1 MNKVKGSI
9 LAAMTTV
16 VIACTQQT
24 AQEHIDIA
32 NRLLQENDQKA
43 AVIELRN
50 AAKKE
55 PNNIEV
61 RYILAETYF
70 SMGQL
75 ASAEKEYAKA
85 LELGKNANSV
95 AVPLARSLYL
105 QDKFSDLVYLN
116 IDPSISDT
124 QTLNDYNSLVSMAHF
139 RLGEFDQSMSRLAFA
154 GGDTPN
160 SSLGKVALAY
170 NTWRSD
176 KEQALSLVTEALKQT
191 PTSIEGLMLSG
202 FLNTNLN
209 NFEQAENSFNKVLEQ
224 IPSLHTVRLYL
235 ADVYVKNRKLEEAQK
250 QADFILKIAHEQP
263 LANQIKAV
271 ALFEQR
277 DYAQALRHAEKA
289 IQNGINSDSN
299 KLLAGLS
306 AFQTENFEQAHN
318 FLSSIRA
325 RLGEGHPA
333 KKAFAMTQ
341 LRLGYTVDVSDTLDS
356 IGDFGEQDSELLTA
370 ASYEM
375 IRAGNLSLAKKTVN
389 TLSSIDLNSA
399 ESLTQLGVLKL
410 SLNDLEGLTSL
421 EKAIAIDESLP
432 QARMALAAAYIQ
444 TGNYDR
450 ALTLGLEWLEEDAN
464 NKEGLNLVAL
474 AYLNK
479 KDYPQAE
486 NHFAKALAVD
496 EKLIAPLMYFASK
509 HYLAEEHSDADNYL
523 TKVLAQKSDY
533 IPALRLNYKNKTQLG
548 SGEQG
553 LDAIKQAAEAP
564 LASYALQ
571 LLYAEA
577 LYSKRQF
584 KGAIEYLTQL
594 ETLNADK
601 ASRHWN
607 LLAAAYIKNND
618 LNNAID
624 TFGSWLTV
632 SPRLENVWLK
642 KIELEELNVSLTRAL
657 GTAEAALLQMPQSVK
672 VTLTKASLLAK
683 SGNGKDAEKLLDS
696 LPNEVNELS
705 FAKTVRGHVMALKG
719 NNRSALPLLLEGY
732 ESEPQLQNATLVFVT
747 YKALGQHDEAY
758 SFMENHIKAN
768 GADLKATLLLA
779 NELLFKQPGK
789 SKQYYSVLAQH
800 KTDNALV
807 YNNLAYLHLKD
818 NELEQADEIAARAVE
833 MAPNTAAYL
842 DTAGM
847 VKIALNEKDA
857 AIRLL
862 RKANRLNP
870 NDADIKNN
878 LRKAEAL

>member
-55 PNNIEV
+55 PSNIEV

-85 LELGKNANSV
+85 LELGKNANAV

-116 IDPSISDT
+116 LDPSISDT
-124 QTLNDYNSLVSMAHF
+124 EILNDYNSLVSMAHF
-139 RLGEFDQSMSRLAFA
+139 RLGQFDQSASRLAFA
-154 GGDTPN
+154 SNKTPEN
-160 SSLGKVALAY
+160 ALGKVALAY
-170 NTWRSD
+170 NSWRTD
-176 KEQALSLVTEALKQT
+176 KEQALSLVNEAMKQVPNSSEAL
-191 PTSIEGLMLSG
+191 ILSG
-202 FLNTNLN
+202 FLNTNLA
-209 NFEQAENSFNKVLEQ
+209 NFEQAESSFNKALEQ
-224 IPSLHTVRLYL
+224 VPSLHTVRLYL
-235 ADVYVKNRKLEEAQK
+235 ADVYIKNRKLEEAQK
-250 QADFILKIAHEQP
+250 QADFILRISHEQP

-306 AFQTENFEQAHN
+306 AFQTENYEQAHN

-325 RLGEGHPA
+325 RLSDNHPA

-341 LRLGYTVDVSDTLDS
+341 LRLGYTVDVGETLDS
-356 IGDFGEQDSELLTA
+356 IGEFGQQDSDLLTA

-450 ALTLGLEWLEEDAN
+450 ALALGLEWLDEDAN

-486 NHFAKALAVD
+486 NYFTKALAVD
-496 EKLIAPLMYFASK
+496 ENLIAPLMYFASK
-509 HYLAEEHSDADNYL
+509 HYLAEEHKDADNYL
-523 TKVLAQKSDY
+523 TKVLAQKSSY
-533 IPALRLNYKNKTQLG
+533 IPALRLNFKNKTQLG
-548 SGEQG
+548 NEEQG
-553 LDAIKQAAEAP
+553 LTAIKQAAEVP

-577 LYSKRQF
+577 LYSKRMF
-584 KGAIEYLTQL
+584 KEAIEYLTQL
-594 ETLNADK
+594 ETLNTDR

-642 KIELEELNVSLTRAL
+642 KIELEELNISLTRAL

-683 SGNGKDAEKLLDS
+683 SGKANEAEKLLDS
-696 LPNEVNELS
+696 LPSEVNALS
-705 FAKTVRGHVMALKG
+705 FAKTIRGHVMALNG
-719 NNRSALPLLLEGY
+719 NNRGALPLLLEGY

-747 YKALGQHDEAY
+747 YKALNQHNEAY
-758 SFMENHIKAN
+758 SFMENHIAAN
-768 GADLKATLLLA
+768 SSDLKATLLLA
-779 NELLFKQPGK
+779 NELLFKQPNK
-789 SKQYYSVLAQH
+789 SKKYYSVLAENNTQ
-800 KTDNALV
+800 NALV
-807 YNNLAYLHLKD
+807 YNNLAYLHLQD
-818 NELEQADEIAARAVE
+818 NELEQADKIAAKAVEIA
-833 MAPNTAAYL
+833 PNIAAYL

-847 VKIALNEKDA
+847 VKIALNDKGA

-862 RKANRLNP
+862 RKANRLSP
-870 NDADIKNN
+870 NDAEIRNN